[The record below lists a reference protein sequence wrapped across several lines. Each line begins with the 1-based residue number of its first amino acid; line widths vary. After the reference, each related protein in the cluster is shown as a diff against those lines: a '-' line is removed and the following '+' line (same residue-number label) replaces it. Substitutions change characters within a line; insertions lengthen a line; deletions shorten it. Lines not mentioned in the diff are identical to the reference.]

1 MLSSKSSPEKLH
13 LSQFNG
19 TTLSDDWLVD
29 YLQPRLTRNGS
40 EHLSRQLYRQL
51 RELIRLHRLAGGSA
65 LPASR
70 ALAQT
75 LRLGRNT
82 VLSAYDQLAAE
93 GYLESRHGSGTYVC
107 DAFGDAAPQPAHA
120 DTLPRQLS
128 LRGQALA
135 NASRLPARK
144 LGAFVPGQ
152 PELELFPH
160 KQWQQCLSR
169 RQRSAPLAWLHYQHQ
184 GGLPEL
190 RAILSQYLHLTRSVR
205 CQPEQVVIVPGA
217 QSALTLLAQMLAE
230 PGDTAWIEE
239 PGYTGAQAAML
250 AAGLRCQAIRVDSQG
265 LLPDPAAAPPRLI
278 YTTPAHQYPTGAV
291 MSLPRR
297 LELLAQARRHDS
309 WIVEDDYDGEF
320 CYASAPLAALQSLD
334 QDGRVIYVG
343 TFSKVMFPGLKL
355 AYLVLPA
362 ELVDPYR
369 RCQARLQGEGSY
381 LQQAAV
387 ADFIE
392 QGHFARHI
400 RHMRELYQRR
410 QQLLRHAMEQ
420 RLGSALPLHGGD
432 AGMHLLAEL
441 PDGFDEWELQAA
453 AAERQLWL
461 RPLARHF
468 LDTPYRSGLVLGYA
482 GIADHAMRP
491 AVQQLADLLETRL
504 K

>member
-1 MLSSKSSPEKLH
+1 MNH
-13 LSQFNG
+13 
-19 TTLSDDWLVD
+19 DWIVA
-29 YLQPRLTRNGS
+29 YLQPRLLRNDG

-51 RELIRLHRLAGGSA
+51 RELIRQRRLAGGSA
-65 LPASR
+65 LPSSR
-70 ALAQT
+70 TLAQT
-75 LRLGRNT
+75 LKLGRNT

-107 DAFGDAAPQPAHA
+107 DAFADDPAHS
-120 DTLPRQLS
+120 PRTDAPARRLS
-128 LRGQALA
+128 LRGRRLA
-135 NASRLPARK
+135 EASRLPAGR

-152 PELELFPH
+152 PELTLFPH
-160 KQWQQCLSR
+160 KQWQQCLNR
-169 RQRSAPLAWLHYQHQ
+169 RQRGAPLAWLHYQHQ
-184 GGLPEL
+184 GGLPAL
-190 RAILSQYLHLTRSVR
+190 RGALSQYLHLTRSVR
-205 CQPEQVVIVPGA
+205 CEPEQLLIVPGA
-217 QSALTLLAQMLAE
+217 QSALTLLAQLLAE

-250 AAGLRCQAIRVDSQG
+250 AAGLRCRGIRVDGQG
-265 LLPDPAAAPPRLI
+265 LCPDPDATPPRII
-278 YTTPAHQYPTGAV
+278 YATPAHQYPTGAV
-291 MSLPRR
+291 MGLSRR
-297 LELLAQARRHDS
+297 LELLALARRHDS

-320 CYASAPLAALQSLD
+320 CYTSAPLAALQSLD
-334 QDGRVIYVG
+334 RDGRVIYLG

-355 AYLVLPA
+355 AYLVLPP

-410 QQLLRHAMEQ
+410 QLLLRHAAAQ
-420 RLGSALPLHGGD
+420 YLGDAMPLHGGD
-432 AGMHLLAEL
+432 AGMHLLAAL
-441 PDGFDEWELQAA
+441 PDGFDEWELQTA
-453 AAERQLWL
+453 AAEQELWL

-468 LDTPYRSGLVLGYA
+468 LETPYRNGLVLGYA
-482 GIADHAMRP
+482 GIEDHALRP